1 MKQFESEKVIDR
13 RHDVVVIDYSKLS
26 NGNGDPDNDNMQ
38 RVDPTTRNGIKTPMC
53 FKSWVRAT
61 AQIHGEEIYIARGGL
76 PLSTKMKEAC
86 GDLFSDT
93 NGNGGKG
100 AAKSGKAKDPE
111 KKMSTRETKE
121 TAVKMMA
128 KYLDVRWFGG
138 ALTKPIN
145 EQVTG
150 PIQVCFG
157 ETAEPVEI
165 MNLSITRGAV
175 SKEEDIDK
183 ERTMGKIP
191 VISFGLFRTNIH
203 VNPFCAARLGTTYG
217 DLVKFFDYSQEAYD
231 QFRSTTRP
239 NNHFHKMIVFR
250 HPDANGKESAASLM
264 RRVKITRKN
273 PTGKELPPP
282 SSVDDYDITIDTVGL
297 AEKGIE
303 FEVVDG

>member
-1 MKQFESEKVIDR
+1 MKQFDREKVIDR
-13 RHDVVVIDYSKLS
+13 RHDVVFIDYSKLS

-38 RVDPTTRNGIKTPMC
+38 RVDPSTGNGIKTPMC

-61 AQIHGEEIYIARGGL
+61 AQLHGREVYIARGGL

-86 GDLFSDT
+86 GDLYSDT
-93 NGNGGKG
+93 KGAKGKG
-100 AAKSGKAKDPE
+100 AKGDKESDP
-111 KKMSTRETKE
+111 KMSSRDVKE
-121 TAVKMMA
+121 AAVKMMT
-128 KYLDVRWFGG
+128 KYIDVCWFGG
-138 ALTKPIN
+138 ALTNPIN

-157 ETAEPVEI
+157 ETAERVEI

-203 VNPFCAARLGTTYG
+203 VNPFCASRLGTTYG
-217 DLVKFFDYSQEAYD
+217 DLTDFFDYARESYD
-231 QFRSTTRP
+231 LFRSTTRP

-264 RRVKITRKN
+264 RRVKVTRKN
-273 PTGKELPPP
+273 QTGKELPPP
-282 SSVDDYDITIDTVGL
+282 SSVDDYDITIDTSGL
-297 AEKGIE
+297 SEKGIE
-303 FEVVDG
+303 IEIVDG

>member
-1 MKQFESEKVIDR
+1 MEQFDSSKVIDR
-13 RHDVVVIDYSKLS
+13 RYDVVFIDYSKLS

-38 RVDPTTRNGIKTPMC
+38 RVDPATGNGIKTPGC
-53 FKSWVRAT
+53 FKSWGRAT
-61 AQIHGEEIYIARGGL
+61 AQLHGEEVYIARGGL

-86 GDLFSDT
+86 GDLYSDT
-93 NGNGGKG
+93 KGAKGKG
-100 AAKSGKAKDPE
+100 SKGDKDSD
-111 KKMSTRETKE
+111 KMSSREVKE
-121 TAVKMMA
+121 AAVKMMA
-128 KYLDVRWFGG
+128 KYIDVRWFGG

-157 ETAEPVEI
+157 ETVEPVEI

-203 VNPFCAARLGTTYG
+203 VNPFCAARVGTTYG
-217 DLVKFFDYSQEAYD
+217 DLAKFFQYSIESFD
-231 QFRSTTRP
+231 LFRSTTRS
-239 NNHFHKMIVFR
+239 NNHFHKMIIFR

-273 PTGKELPPP
+273 PNGRELPPP
-282 SSVDDYDITIDTVGL
+282 SSADDYNITIETAGL
-297 AEKGIE
+297 SEKGIE